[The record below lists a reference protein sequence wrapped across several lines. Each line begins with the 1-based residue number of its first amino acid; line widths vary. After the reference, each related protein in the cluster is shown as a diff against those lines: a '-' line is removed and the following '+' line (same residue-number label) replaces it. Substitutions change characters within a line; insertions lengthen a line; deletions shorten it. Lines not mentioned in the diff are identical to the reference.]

1 MKAYP
6 MNKAIKSHTHPQRI
20 VFLVSIL
27 FFQACASP
35 QGTTS
40 RGPDPEKVKQA
51 SIMTNK
57 CLLNYHDI
65 PGSLS
70 QRQECLNNAS
80 ALLIND
86 YGPEIQNVARLCAQ
100 KLSQLASQGDA
111 GQIDLKGYQQK
122 REMLKI
128 ECAEAAQAA
137 KR

>member
-1 MKAYP
+1 
-6 MNKAIKSHTHPQRI
+6 
-20 VFLVSIL
+20 
-27 FFQACASP
+27 
-35 QGTTS
+35 
-40 RGPDPEKVKQA
+40 
-51 SIMTNK
+51 MTNK

-86 YGPEIQNVARLCAQ
+86 YGPEIQSVARLCAQ
-100 KLSQLASQGDA
+100 KLSQLATQADA

-128 ECAEAAQAA
+128 DCAEAAQAA

>member
-1 MKAYP
+1 MHKA
-6 MNKAIKSHTHPQRI
+6 SHFVVNSSRMLFI
-20 VFLVSIL
+20 ACIL
-27 FFQACASP
+27 FLQACTSI
-35 QGTTS
+35 QGTKTLH
-40 RGPDPEKVKQA
+40 PDPDKVQQA

-86 YGPEIQNVARLCAQ
+86 YGPEIQSVARLCAQ
-100 KLSQLASQGDA
+100 KLSQLATQADA

-128 ECAEAAQAA
+128 DCAEAAQAA